1 MEMSKGWK
9 AFLGA
14 AAGLFTIAGAAA
26 LLLPQYRDLSLLFF
40 YSIPANSF
48 VPFPHEPALVYLGR
62 SYHPVAV
69 AVAAVAGTLIACFV
83 DYRAINF
90 AFENA
95 RIKRTRES
103 DVYKGAV
110 HYFMKAPFFA
120 IWFAA
125 LVPFIPFYIF
135 RILSPAS
142 GYPFQRYLV
151 AVFLGRFPRYLLFA
165 VIGNLLNL
173 TNLMLAGGAVFFI
186 CVLLGSRV
194 KAAFAAR
201 HRRVEQTVPVD
212 RFALK
217 DLALDE
223 KTAVASD

>member
-1 MEMSKGWK
+1 MTVSKNWK

-14 AAGLFTIAGAAA
+14 AAGLFTVAGAAA
-26 LLLPQYRDLSLLFF
+26 LLLPQYRNLSLLFF

-48 VPFPHEPALVYLGR
+48 VPFPHEPALVFLGR
-62 SYHPVAV
+62 SYHPLAV

-83 DYRAINF
+83 DYRAMNF
-90 AFENA
+90 AFQKPGI
-95 RIKRTRES
+95 RRTRES

-151 AVFLGRFPRYLLFA
+151 AVFLGRFPRYFFFA
-165 VIGNLLNL
+165 LIGNLLNL

-186 CVLLGSRV
+186 CVLLGSKV

-201 HRRVEQTVPVD
+201 HRRAEQSVPID
-212 RFALK
+212 RFALE

>member
-1 MEMSKGWK
+1 MKVSKSWK

-14 AAGLFTIAGAAA
+14 AAGLFTVAGAAA
-26 LLLPQYRDLSLLFF
+26 VLLPEYRDLSLLFF

-48 VPFPHEPALVYLGR
+48 VPFPHEPAMVYLGR
-62 SYHPVAV
+62 SYHPLAV

-83 DYRAINF
+83 DYRAINH
-90 AFENA
+90 AFQNP

-151 AVFLGRFPRYLLFA
+151 AVFLGRFPRYFFFA
-165 VIGNLLNL
+165 LIGNLLNL

-194 KAAFAAR
+194 KVAFAAR
-201 HRRVEQTVPVD
+201 HRRAEQSVQID
-212 RFALK
+212 HFALEG
-217 DLALDE
+217 LALNE

>member
-1 MEMSKGWK
+1 MKTSKSWQ
-9 AFLGA
+9 AILGA
-14 AAGLFTIAGAAA
+14 AAGVFTVAGAAA
-26 LLLPQYRDLSLLFF
+26 LLLPEYRDLSLLFL

-62 SYHPVAV
+62 SYHPAAV

-83 DYRAINF
+83 DYRFINF
-90 AFENA
+90 AYRNP

-142 GYPFQRYLV
+142 GYPFRRYLV
-151 AVFLGRFPRYLLFA
+151 AVFLGRFPRYFLFA
-165 VIGNLLNL
+165 LIGNLLNL

-201 HRRVEQTVPVD
+201 HRRAQQAVPID
-212 RFALK
+212 RFALEN
-217 DLALDE
+217 LALDE

>member
-1 MEMSKGWK
+1 MKMSKGWK
-9 AFLGA
+9 RFLGA
-14 AAGLFTIAGAAA
+14 SAALFTVAGVVA
-26 LLLPQYRDLSLLFF
+26 LLLPDYRNLSFLFF

-48 VPFPHEPALVYLGR
+48 VPFPHEPALVFLGR
-62 SYHPVAV
+62 SYHPVVV
-69 AVAAVAGTLIACFV
+69 AFAAVAGTMIACFV
-83 DYRAINF
+83 DYKAINL
-90 AFENA
+90 AFRNP
-95 RIKRTRES
+95 RIERTRES

-142 GYPFQRYLV
+142 GYPLHRYVV
-151 AVFLGRFPRYLLFA
+151 AVFLGRFPRYLL
-165 VIGNLLNL
+165 VVLVGNLLNL

-201 HRRVEQTVPVD
+201 HRLVEQSVSID
-212 RFALK
+212 RFTLGG
-217 DLALDE
+217 LTLDE

>member
-1 MEMSKGWK
+1 MKISKGWK

-14 AAGLFTIAGAAA
+14 SAGLFTVAGIAA
-26 LLLPQYRDLSLLFF
+26 LLLPDYRNLSFLFF

-48 VPFPHEPALVYLGR
+48 VPFPHEPALVYFGR
-62 SYHPVAV
+62 SYHPVVV
-69 AVAAVAGTLIACFV
+69 AFAAVAGTMIACFV
-83 DYRAINF
+83 DYRAMKF
-90 AFENA
+90 AFQIP
-95 RIKRTRES
+95 RIRRTRES

-110 HYFMKAPFFA
+110 HYFRKAPFFA

-142 GYPFQRYLV
+142 GYPLHRYVV
-151 AVFLGRFPRYLLFA
+151 AVFLGRFPRYLIFVL
-165 VIGNLLNL
+165 IGNMLNL

-194 KAAFAAR
+194 KAAFATR
-201 HRRVEQTVPVD
+201 HRRAEQSVQID
-212 RFALK
+212 RFALEG
-217 DLALDE
+217 LGVDE